1 MEKSRHSNMLGINHN
16 GPAVEFVNVALR
28 PEAVTENLVDLLAH
42 SSELDPQ
49 PREQSMARFL
59 PVQVQC
65 FLISAQ
71 SRYKLLSDRNQI
83 QATEVGK

>member
-1 MEKSRHSNMLGINHN
+1 MAYN

-49 PREQSMARFL
+49 PREQSMAQFL
-59 PVQVQC
+59 PSRCKLVRQ
-65 FLISAQ
+65 LAL
-71 SRYKLLSDRNQI
+71 SRYKLVSGRYLRFVSNV
-83 QATEVGK
+83 TK